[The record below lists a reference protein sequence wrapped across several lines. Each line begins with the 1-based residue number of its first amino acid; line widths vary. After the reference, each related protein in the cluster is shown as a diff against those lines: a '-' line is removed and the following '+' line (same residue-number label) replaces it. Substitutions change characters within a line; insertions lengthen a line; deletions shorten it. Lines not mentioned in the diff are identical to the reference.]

1 MASNVPKTYITLN
14 RNLISKEL
22 IGFLHEQ
29 NMELFLTVIKKEAEI
44 FRFLLLVYG
53 ATISRFPLLNI
64 LASGK
69 NIPVS
74 VLGIVDCNS
83 NLAEDNRKHVA
94 WK

>member
-1 MASNVPKTYITLN
+1 MERNVTKTYITHN

-22 IGFLHEQ
+22 IDVIREQ
-29 NMELFLTVIKKEAEI
+29 KMIILEMIKKEAEI
-44 FRFLLLVYG
+44 FRLLFLGDG

-83 NLAEDNRKHVA
+83 NLAEGNKKHGT
-94 WK
+94 